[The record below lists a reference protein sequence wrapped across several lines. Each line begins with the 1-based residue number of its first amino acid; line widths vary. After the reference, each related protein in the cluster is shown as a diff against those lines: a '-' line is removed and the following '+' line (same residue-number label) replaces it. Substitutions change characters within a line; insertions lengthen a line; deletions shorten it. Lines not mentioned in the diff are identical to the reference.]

1 MSQKCGSCGSDFDT
15 SKNSHPVVFCPPC
28 RKLRN
33 LDVCEI
39 ITSDRVIYYSD
50 ISEAE
55 SLLKTMPA
63 TLRLDLHH
71 TLDTV
76 DSDFNVFSDSCCISY
91 VGKLTDTRLFARLDI
106 QDRIKTGQIKYG
118 VLIFKRGNSK
128 SPDKGCKFIEPGSK
142 AWFNKIVPVD
152 SGLEPLFIDDSEDHV
167 KSVQSIGIR
176 SIQIFPN
183 DKLTDLIEF

>member
-1 MSQKCGSCGSDFDT
+1 MSQKCGSCGADFDT

-28 RKLRN
+28 RKIRN

-39 ITSDRVIYYSD
+39 ITSNGIIYCSN
-50 ISEAE
+50 INEAE
-55 SLLKTMPA
+55 SLLSKMPA

-76 DSDFNVFSDSCCISY
+76 DSDFNVFADSCCISY

-106 QDRIKTGQIKYG
+106 LDRIQTGQIKYG
-118 VLIFKRGNSK
+118 ALVFKRGNSK
-128 SPDKGCKFIEPGSK
+128 SPDLANKFVEPGSK

-167 KSVQSIGIR
+167 KSVSYAGIR